1 MCDKQIKYKDLM
13 YNLDIQSPEFVKCLE
28 QGEQEAFQRLFET
41 FHKAL
46 CFFAV
51 RIVRDHLEAEDIV
64 QDVFLSFWKMN
75 RGGFPNLKTIKTFL
89 YNSVQHRC
97 LNYLRDLEI
106 RDRNYRNLKREEL
119 DEDYFLCQQIRAEVE
134 GELFG
139 AIDEL
144 PDKCKEIFKRSYVDG
159 QEDKKIAEELDI
171 SLNTIKTQKQRA
183 KSYLRGRLGD
193 LFVYAGMFFPGL

>member
-1 MCDKQIKYKDLM
+1 MMNI
-13 YNLDIQSPEFVKCLE
+13 DIQSAEFIQCLE
-28 QGEQEAFQRLFET
+28 RGEQDAFQRVFEMY
-41 FHKAL
+41 HKPL
-46 CFFAV
+46 CFFAT
-51 RIVRDHLEAEDIV
+51 RIVRDDSEAEDIV
-64 QDVFLSFWKMN
+64 QEVFLSLWKMD
-75 RGGFPNLKTIKTFL
+75 RSGFPNLKTVKTFL

-106 RDRNYRNLKREEL
+106 RDRNYKNLHREEL
-119 DEDYFLCQQIRAEVE
+119 DEDYFLCQQIRAEVVA
-134 GELFG
+134 ELFS

-144 PDKCKEIFKRSYVDG
+144 PEKCKDIFRRSYVDG

-183 KSYLRGRLGD
+183 KSYLRTRLGD

>member
-1 MCDKQIKYKDLM
+1 MYKI
-13 YNLDIQSPEFVKCLE
+13 DIQSPGFVKCLE
-28 QGEQEAFQRLFET
+28 RGEREAFQRLFEMY
-41 FHKAL
+41 HKAL
-46 CFFAV
+46 CFFAT
-51 RIVRDHLEAEDIV
+51 RIVRDSLEAEDIV
-64 QDVFLSFWKMN
+64 QDVFLAFWRMD
-75 RGGFPNLKTIKTFL
+75 RGGFPNLKTVKTFL

-119 DEDYFLCQQIRAEVE
+119 DEDYFLCQQIRAEVVA
-134 GELFG
+134 ELFG

>member
-1 MCDKQIKYKDLM
+1 MCNI
-13 YNLDIQSPEFVKCLE
+13 DIQSPEFVKCLE
-28 QGEQEAFQRLFET
+28 RGEREAFQRLFEMY
-41 FHKAL
+41 HKAL
-46 CFFAV
+46 CFFAP
-51 RIVRDHLEAEDIV
+51 RIVRDSLEAEDIV
-64 QDVFLSFWKMN
+64 QDVFLAFWRMD
-75 RGGFPNLKTIKTFL
+75 RGGFPNLKTVKTFL

-106 RDRNYRNLKREEL
+106 RDRKYRNLKREEL
-119 DEDYFLCQQIRAEVE
+119 DEDYFLCQQIRAEVVA
-134 GELFG
+134 ELFG

>member
-1 MCDKQIKYKDLM
+1 M
-13 YNLDIQSPEFVKCLE
+13 YNIDIQSSEFVKCLE
-28 QGEQEAFQRLFET
+28 RGSGRHFQRFVRVY
-41 FHKAL
+41 HKAL
-46 CFFAV
+46 CFFAT
-51 RIVRDHLEAEDIV
+51 RIVRDSLEAEDIV
-64 QDVFLSFWKMN
+64 QDVFLAFWRMD
-75 RGGFPNLKTIKTFL
+75 RGGFPNLKTVKTFL

-119 DEDYFLCQQIRAEVE
+119 DEDYFLCQQIRAEVVA
-134 GELFG
+134 ELFG

>member
-1 MCDKQIKYKDLM
+1 MCNI
-13 YNLDIQSPEFVKCLE
+13 DIQSPEFVKCLE

-46 CFFAV
+46 CFFAA

-64 QDVFLSFWKMN
+64 QDVFLSFWKMD

-119 DEDYFLCQQIRAEVE
+119 D
-134 GELFG
+134 
-139 AIDEL
+139 
-144 PDKCKEIFKRSYVDG
+144 
-159 QEDKKIAEELDI
+159 
-171 SLNTIKTQKQRA
+171 
-183 KSYLRGRLGD
+183 
-193 LFVYAGMFFPGL
+193 

>member
-1 MCDKQIKYKDLM
+1 MSEL
-13 YNLDIQSPEFVKCLE
+13 SPGFGDSGPELSKSETGRV
-28 QGEQEAFQRLFET
+28 GRRLFS
-41 FHKAL
+41 
-46 CFFAV
+46 
-51 RIVRDHLEAEDIV
+51 
-64 QDVFLSFWKMN
+64 LSTDPG
-75 RGGFPNLKTIKTFL
+75 R
-89 YNSVQHRC
+89 VV
-97 LNYLRDLEI
+97 
-106 RDRNYRNLKREEL
+106 
-119 DEDYFLCQQIRAEVE
+119 A
-134 GELFG
+134 ELFG

>member
-1 MCDKQIKYKDLM
+1 MD
-13 YNLDIQSPEFVKCLE
+13 
-28 QGEQEAFQRLFET
+28 
-41 FHKAL
+41 
-46 CFFAV
+46 
-51 RIVRDHLEAEDIV
+51 
-64 QDVFLSFWKMN
+64 
-75 RGGFPNLKTIKTFL
+75 RGGFPNVKTIKTFL

-106 RDRNYRNLKREEL
+106 RDRNYKNLNKEEL
-119 DEDYFLCQQIRAEVE
+119 DEDYFLCQQIRADVVA
-134 GELFG
+134 ELFD

-144 PDKCKEIFKRSYVDG
+144 PRSYVDG
-159 QEDKKIAEELDI
+159 QEERKIAEELNI

>member
-1 MCDKQIKYKDLM
+1 MCNI
-13 YNLDIQSPEFVKCLE
+13 DIQSPEFVKCQE
-28 QGEQEAFQRLFET
+28 RGEREAFQRLFEMY
-41 FHKAL
+41 HKAL
-46 CFFAV
+46 CFFAT
-51 RIVRDHLEAEDIV
+51 RIVRDSLEAEDIV
-64 QDVFLSFWKMN
+64 QDVFLAFWRMD
-75 RGGFPNLKTIKTFL
+75 RGGFPNLKTVKTFL

-119 DEDYFLCQQIRAEVE
+119 DEDYFLCQQIRAEVVA
-134 GELFG
+134 ELFG

-144 PDKCKEIFKRSYVDG
+144 PDKCKEIFKRSHVDG

>member
-1 MCDKQIKYKDLM
+1 MCNI
-13 YNLDIQSPEFVKCLE
+13 DIQSPEFVKCLE

-46 CFFAV
+46 CFFAA

-64 QDVFLSFWKMN
+64 QDVFLSFWKMD

-119 DEDYFLCQQIRAEVE
+119 DEDYFLCQQIRAEVVA
-134 GELFG
+134 ELFG

-144 PDKCKEIFKRSYVDG
+144 P
-159 QEDKKIAEELDI
+159 DKKIAEELDI

>member
-1 MCDKQIKYKDLM
+1 M
-13 YNLDIQSPEFVKCLE
+13 YNIDIQSPEFVKCLE
-28 QGEQEAFQRLFET
+28 QGKQEAFQQLFET

-46 CFFAV
+46 CFFAA

-64 QDVFLSFWKMN
+64 QDVFLSFWKMD
-75 RGGFPNLKTIKTFL
+75 RGGSPNVKTIKTFL

-106 RDRNYRNLKREEL
+106 RDRNYKNLGREEL
-119 DEDYFLCQQIRAEVE
+119 DEDYFLCQQIRADVVA
-134 GELFG
+134 ELFD

-144 PDKCKEIFKRSYVDG
+144 PDRCKEIFKRSYVDG
-159 QEDKKIAEELDI
+159 QEERKIAEELNI